1 MRDAL
6 GVVQRAMPTQGR
18 GPPPR
23 LRYEA
28 GPFKRGID
36 LAWMVFDER
45 GGRLV
50 AYPLTQYEALT
61 LAHTLNVADLRT
73 PAVDFDDG

>member
-1 MRDAL
+1 
-6 GVVQRAMPTQGR
+6 MPTQDR
-18 GPPPR
+18 GPQRRP
-23 LRYEA
+23 RYEA
-28 GPFKRGID
+28 SPFKRGID

>member
-1 MRDAL
+1 MI
-6 GVVQRAMPTQGR
+6 QRAMPTQGR
-18 GPPPR
+18 GPQR
-23 LRYEA
+23 GCRHEA
-28 GPFKRGID
+28 SPFKRGID

-50 AYPLTQYEALT
+50 AYPLTQYEAVT
-61 LAHTLNVADLRT
+61 LAHILNVADLRA